1 MLNVH
6 KNPAVSL
13 SAATDPSATLHGA
26 SEHFAPASEGGQQSQ
41 RHAAIVSSAY
51 TDAYYRRRHDV
62 NQGMEHLQYLP
73 PGQPQDDMWSGSQT
87 DTSFWQTNA
96 DAIIGRQ
103 RLGLTRAQ
111 RAKID
116 APSPL
121 HHRHDPLPGG
131 ARFFESTKS
140 RSRGMS
146 SNTVSYPLLK
156 RGNIATYSDS
166 RYAPTFEIE
175 TPII

>member
-1 MLNVH
+1 M
-6 KNPAVSL
+6 
-13 SAATDPSATLHGA
+13 D
-26 SEHFAPASEGGQQSQ
+26 
-41 RHAAIVSSAY
+41 
-51 TDAYYRRRHDV
+51 
-62 NQGMEHLQYLP
+62 
-73 PGQPQDDMWSGSQT
+73 
-87 DTSFWQTNA
+87 NA

-121 HHRHDPLPGG
+121 HHYQEPFHDG

-156 RGNIATYSDS
+156 RGNIGTYTDT